1 MLVMLMETLLENML
15 EKMMSSAYKV
25 IDNMVQPLLMGHAEQ
40 MANIQEHHQGK

>member
-1 MLVMLMETLLENML
+1 MLVMLMEKLLEKMAR
-15 EKMMSSAYKV
+15 MMSSAYKV